1 MSYPVN
7 DNNSSLNINKDYT
20 WDQED
25 VAELFGCFR
34 KVYEQFQEDGE
45 VMFGAETI
53 TTEEELKSKFA
64 DFLNEEEIA
73 GIFKGGE

>member
-7 DNNSSLNINKDYT
+7 DNNSSLKINKDYT

-34 KVYEQFQEDGE
+34 KVYEQFLGMTD
-45 VMFGAETI
+45 
-53 TTEEELKSKFA
+53 
-64 DFLNEEEIA
+64 
-73 GIFKGGE
+73 